1 MTQII
6 KPGLS
11 IQVLYDLLG
20 VYIASNKLFVTNSL
34 YKKVVSNNTNAIFV
48 QTILPF
54 YHKSKQFYCL
64 RTMTYN
70 RWLTILRQLCK
81 YFKLPYTSTVRYH
94 SSTYDMTL
102 LILVSS

>member
-1 MTQII
+1 MSQVI

-11 IQVLYDLLG
+11 IQVLYNLVG
-20 VYIASNKLFVTNSL
+20 VYVSTNKLFVTKTL
-34 YKKVVSNNTNAIFV
+34 YKKVVVNNTCAIFL
-48 QTILPF
+48 QTITPF

-64 RTMTYN
+64 RTMTYK

-94 SSTYDMTL
+94 SSMYDTTL